1 MARLRNSFVRTRTRP
16 RKTSWS
22 VGPHTGASG
31 QGQSISASG
40 AVIGTTNISIA
51 LDGVTLIRT
60 RGELLLT
67 IITAGGAGE
76 GFVGAFGIGVA
87 TAAAI
92 AAGIT
97 AVPTPVTEQDAENW
111 IFHRYFSMSAPAAIS
126 AAGTSKE
133 WSGIAAGS
141 AVLRLEIDSKAMRKL
156 DVFDG
161 VYFALEVTE
170 VGTATMEWN
179 ANCRH
184 LFKLS

>member
-1 MARLRNSFVRTRTRP
+1 MARSRNLSVRTRARP

-22 VGPHTGASG
+22 VGPHTGANG

-40 AVIGTTNISIA
+40 VTLATTNISIN
-51 LDGVTLIRT
+51 LDGVTLVRT

-67 IITAGGAGE
+67 IITAGGGGE

-87 TAAAI
+87 TSAAI
-92 AAGIT
+92 AAGGT
-97 AVPTPVTEQDAENW
+97 AVPTPITEQDAENW
-111 IFHRYFSMSAPAAIS
+111 IYHRYFSMSAPAAIS

-133 WSGIAAGS
+133 WAGIAAQS
-141 AVLRLEIDSKAMRKL
+141 CVLRLEIDSKAMRKV

-161 VYFALEVTE
+161 LYFALEVTE
-170 VGTATMEWN
+170 VGTAFMEWN
-179 ANCRH
+179 ANCRM